1 MLYIL
6 LSKTKAA
13 TYNVMYVYPFIVV
26 FVEECAFMRPVH
38 VILSKTQTYFFTWLQ
53 TEHET
58 VRSLIMNSYHL
69 CVDSANKIYMAPSKF
84 IYLTY
89 NDRTHLI
96 NLTK

>member
-38 VILSKTQTYFFTWLQ
+38 VILSKNKHIF
-53 TEHET
+53 
-58 VRSLIMNSYHL
+58 SLGYRLNTTL
-69 CVDSANKIYMAPSKF
+69 RG
-84 IYLTY
+84 L
-89 NDRTHLI
+89 
-96 NLTK
+96 

>member
-38 VILSKTQTYFFTWLQ
+38 VILSKNKHIFFTWLQ

-58 VRSLIMNSYHL
+58 VRSLIYYKQLSSVCREWRHPNL
-69 CVDSANKIYMAPSKF
+69 F
-84 IYLTY
+84 I
-89 NDRTHLI
+89 
-96 NLTK
+96 

>member
-38 VILSKTQTYFFTWLQ
+38 VILSRNKHIF
-53 TEHET
+53 
-58 VRSLIMNSYHL
+58 SLG
-69 CVDSANKIYMAPSKF
+69 
-84 IYLTY
+84 
-89 NDRTHLI
+89 
-96 NLTK
+96 